1 MPIQNYPASTLR
13 KAGLNYIVL
22 PPQII
27 QLVKNPIALAIWCYL
42 QSHSEGWICR
52 KESIKNHFDIGDD
65 KYNNAMKELRQL
77 RLVWTENIIDPKS
90 GKLLDR
96 RIFCSNIPSQNP
108 ESEKPT
114 QGDTTGQLRT
124 IPKPS
129 VCSTLLGLK
138 PSLGET
144 HPLINT
150 YKNII
155 NTQRE
160 RDTDKFTMNPDVM
173 PSAMLVDSVSES
185 TITPTEFVFGQWPAF
200 MGHNLGKPFSDDELQ
215 GAFIKWVGRA
225 WNDFGGESA
234 HFGKTVARLNRRPPR
249 NAQKAP

>member
-1 MPIQNYPASTLR
+1 MPIKQFPAAALR

-65 KYNNAMKELRQL
+65 KYNNAMRELRDL
-77 RLVWTENIIDPKS
+77 GLVWVENIIDPKN
-90 GKLLDR
+90 GRVLDR
-96 RIFCSNIPSQNP
+96 RLFCSNIPQNHP
-108 ESEKPT
+108 ESEKHTLGDVTGHQETNSPKVGFT
-114 QGDTTGQLRT
+114 QQGKNPIMG
-124 IPKPS
+124 K
-129 VCSTLLGLK
+129 
-138 PSLGET
+138 T

-155 NTQRE
+155 NTLRE
-160 RDTDKFTMNPDVM
+160 RDTDKFTLQADTM
-173 PSAMLVDSVSES
+173 PSSALIESVEDA
-185 TITPTEFVFGQWPAF
+185 TTTPSDFVFGAWAAF
-200 MGHNLGKPFSDDELQ
+200 LGHNLGKPFSDDELQ

-234 HFGKTVARLNRRPPR
+234 HFNKAVARLNRMPPTI
-249 NAQKAP
+249 AKKAP